1 VAVKRALAAAVI
13 AAAAVVGLLVLA
25 LGWWQ
30 GSSHQ
35 RPARLFS
42 ANATLSTRAVSFGD
56 PLGARLDLLLDPAA
70 IDVDSVRVRANF
82 DPWRVAGSAIRKT
95 QGDGVLL
102 SYRYKLDCLEQ
113 GCLPQGAASP
123 KRFQPAVVS
132 FRTRAGGPG
141 ITQISWPTYR
151 VSSWLGGTEADA
163 PAQHLRYDASLPAV
177 SYRTSPGTLQAVLA
191 ALAALLVLAAGG
203 LLWLALRGEGRRGP
217 VLSPLER
224 ALAAVR
230 ASTANGHAGE
240 RRKALGWLGREL
252 GAVEEDD
259 LARGAT
265 RLAWSKPE
273 PTPETT
279 GAFAD
284 DVEERG

>member
-1 VAVKRALAAAVI
+1 MKRALAAGAVAV
-13 AAAAVVGLLVLA
+13 AALVGLLGLA

-30 GSSHQ
+30 GSSHRQ
-35 RPARLFS
+35 PARLFL
-42 ANATLSTRAVSFGD
+42 ATATLTTRAVSFGD

-70 IDVDSVRVRANF
+70 IDVDSVRVRARF

-95 QGDGVLL
+95 PGDGVLL

-151 VSSWLGGTEADA
+151 VSSWLGGTEADT

-177 SYRTSPGTLQAVLA
+177 SYRASPGTLQAVLA
-191 ALAALLVLAAGG
+191 ALAGVLALAAGG
-203 LLWLALRGEGRRGP
+203 LLWLGLRREGPRGAGALSASSARSQRFARAPPTAMSGSGGRRSAGWAASSGRRGARP
-217 VLSPLER
+217 R
-224 ALAAVR
+224 A
-230 ASTANGHAGE
+230 
-240 RRKALGWLGREL
+240 RR
-252 GAVEEDD
+252 D
-259 LARGAT
+259 AT
-265 RLAWSKPE
+265 RLVEAR
-273 PTPETT
+273 
-279 GAFAD
+279 AD
-284 DVEERG
+284 AGDHRRFRRRRGVGEA